1 MNERKIIFRV
11 LSGSF
16 AVLVAAFIFLFVYVD
31 IQWWDMKTLAINPV
45 HTVIATCIML
55 LVGVSVYVARNRKK

>member
-1 MNERKIIFRV
+1 MNERKIVFRV

-16 AVLVAAFIFLFVYVD
+16 AVLVAAFIFLFIYVD
-31 IQWWDMKTLAINPV
+31 IQWWDMKTLVINPV

-55 LVGVSVYVARNRKK
+55 LVGVSVYVVRNRKK

>member
-1 MNERKIIFRV
+1 MNERKIVFRV

-31 IQWWDMKTLAINPV
+31 IQWWDMKTLK
-45 HTVIATCIML
+45 L
-55 LVGVSVYVARNRKK
+55 

>member
-1 MNERKIIFRV
+1 MNERKIVFRV

-16 AVLVAAFIFLFVYVD
+16 AVLVAAFIFLFIYVD
-31 IQWWDMKTLAINPV
+31 IQWLDMKTLVINPV